1 MQFFKSSHESGKI
14 VKTESVVNLDKE
26 SKFNNFD
33 SVLSKEIEKYNQKKM
48 KKQIE
53 LIKTDELELIKKLK
67 NKKLKLKKIAKKIVE
82 DQDKL
87 FNYMKIAQK
96 KEEYLKDL
104 LNKTNRTRVF

>member
-48 KKQIE
+48 KKQVIFF
-53 LIKTDELELIKKLK
+53 LIKKLK